1 MHFFTNAMHF
11 ILIALKSVYPPVDVA
26 SWRLLLISV
35 IHPHFHYFYDIVI
48 LSQSYKTEA
57 DR

>member
-1 MHFFTNAMHF
+1 MHF
-11 ILIALKSVYPPVDVA
+11 ILIALKSIYPPVDVA
-26 SWRLLLISV
+26 SWRLLLVSV
-35 IHPHFHYFYDIVI
+35 IHPHFHYFHDIVI